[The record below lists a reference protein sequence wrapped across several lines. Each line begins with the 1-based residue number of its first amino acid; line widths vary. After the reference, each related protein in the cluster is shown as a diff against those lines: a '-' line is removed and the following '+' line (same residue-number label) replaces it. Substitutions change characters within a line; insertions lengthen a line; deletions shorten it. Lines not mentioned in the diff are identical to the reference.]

1 MTATGGPGPDKNI
14 GVTKPSEDFA
24 AYCEAEF
31 DRRLNSGEPF
41 NQAQYRKAM
50 DMVLDRL
57 VRLETEGKP

>member
-1 MTATGGPGPDKNI
+1 MVATTGLGPKRSAA
-14 GVTKPSEDFA
+14 VKTPSDEFK